1 MTTPLPP
8 RARTRPRRALF
19 RSLLALPL
27 AALLLAGPMVGAAAA
42 APSSPSTPSPHPS
55 STSKAPPPKPKKG
68 ITWAV
73 QPSTAKGPDGR
84 STFTWTNVKPRTVLH
99 DYVGVSNFSS
109 RPVTFQV
116 YATDAFVTK
125 SGGIDMLPAAERPTD
140 VGSWV
145 TLPHRTIRVPA
156 HARVNEPYT
165 LTVPSNATPG
175 DHTGGMLAS
184 LLTTGQVKLDQRIA
198 VPIYLR
204 VSGKLNPTL
213 SIESTGTSYHG
224 TVNPFG
230 GGGTNVSY
238 TVHNTGNVRLTGTQ
252 TVSVTGPFG
261 ITLATAHPA
270 PLLQLLP
277 GNSIGVSTH
286 LSGVFPAGPLTVHIR
301 IKPVPINGLRHTTGA
316 PLATVSHN
324 VGMWALPWPQ
334 LVLLILLLGGGFGA
348 WCWVRRRR
356 QNHRAALAAAVE
368 KGRREATLQPAQAE
382 SNGHAELPTA
392 VDSAKER

>member
-1 MTTPLPP
+1 
-8 RARTRPRRALF
+8 
-19 RSLLALPL
+19 
-27 AALLLAGPMVGAAAA
+27 
-42 APSSPSTPSPHPS
+42 
-55 STSKAPPPKPKKG
+55 
-68 ITWAV
+68 
-73 QPSTAKGPDGR
+73 
-84 STFTWTNVKPRTVLH
+84 
-99 DYVGVSNFSS
+99 
-109 RPVTFQV
+109 
-116 YATDAFVTK
+116 
-125 SGGIDMLPAAERPTD
+125 
-140 VGSWV
+140 
-145 TLPHRTIRVPA
+145 
-156 HARVNEPYT
+156 
-165 LTVPSNATPG
+165 
-175 DHTGGMLAS
+175 
-184 LLTTGQVKLDQRIA
+184 
-198 VPIYLR
+198 
-204 VSGKLNPTL
+204 
-213 SIESTGTSYHG
+213 
-224 TVNPFG
+224 
-230 GGGTNVSY
+230 VSY

-301 IKPVPINGLRHTTGA
+301 INPVPINGLRHTTGA
-316 PLATVSHN
+316 PLATVSRN

-348 WCWVRRRR
+348 WWWVRRRR